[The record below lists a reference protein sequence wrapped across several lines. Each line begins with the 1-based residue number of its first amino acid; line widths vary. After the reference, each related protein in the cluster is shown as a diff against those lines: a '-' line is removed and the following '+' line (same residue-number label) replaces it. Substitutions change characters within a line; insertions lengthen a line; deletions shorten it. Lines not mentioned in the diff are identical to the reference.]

1 MNTKHL
7 KYVIEVERTCSI
19 SQAAENLFM
28 GQPTLS
34 KIIKELE
41 DSLGYAIFERTSRG
55 VSPTQKGQE
64 FLIYARNILQQIEK
78 MEALSE
84 TANSN
89 IQNFSISI
97 PRAGYITD
105 AIVKFMADLDESR
118 GINVNVQET
127 NSFQVINNI
136 TDGSFRLGIIRY
148 QIEYEN
154 YFFDYLM
161 EKQLQYEILWEF
173 EHLALMS
180 TNHPL
185 AQCEKIDYEELR
197 EFTEISYGETII
209 PYLMQSNNSRIN
221 NNGKTSKHIYIYDWC
236 SQYDILSTIPTTYM
250 WGSPIS
256 EKWLTKYNLIQRRC
270 KASGHRYKDVFIY
283 SKDYKLT
290 ELECKFIDKLSE
302 TKNEVAFKEYR

>member
-34 KIIKELE
+34 KVIKELE

-64 FLIYARNILQQIEK
+64 FLVYARNILLQIEK

-89 IQNFSISI
+89 TQNFSISI
-97 PRAGYITD
+97 PKAGYITD
-105 AIVKFMADLDESR
+105 AIVSFMADLDENR

-127 NSFQVINNI
+127 SSFQIINNV

-148 QIEYEN
+148 QVEYEN

-180 TNHPL
+180 VNHPL
-185 AQCEKIDYEELR
+185 ARCEKINYEELR
-197 EFTEISYGETII
+197 EYTEISYEDTII
-209 PYLMQSNNSRIN
+209 PYLMQSNSRAN
-221 NNGKTSKHIYIYDWC
+221 NNGKTSKRICIDDWC
-236 SQYDILSTIPTTYM
+236 SQYDILRTIPTTYM

-256 EKWLTKYNLIQRRC
+256 EKWLTQYSLTQRRC

-290 ELECKFIDKLSE
+290 ALERKFVDKLSE
-302 TKNEVAFKEYR
+302 AKNEVAFKEYK